1 MNASPPKPPAMEKIE
16 KREFVQSIAMLWK
29 ENKRRELLYIRV
41 MKNDH
46 LGHFRRLCNQ
56 GHITALLF
64 QKEIQWIYDYFKCNL
79 SDSDLRVAFEHTPHG
94 QSTEFDGTE
103 DNSTLVRLI
112 KEVELTTIRGYQSV
126 IRFVNPEGEVYDIL
140 RDHLDRITQLCG
152 EFGRE
157 VNLYPKTRTYSTVY
171 S

>member
-1 MNASPPKPPAMEKIE
+1 MDTTEMK
-16 KREFVQSIAMLWK
+16 EFVQGIALLWE

-46 LGHFRRLCNQ
+46 LGNFRRLCNQ

-79 SDSDLRVAFEHTPHG
+79 SDSDLRAAFEEVP
-94 QSTEFDGTE
+94 STQEFALDDME
-103 DNSTLVRLI
+103 DNSTLLRLI
-112 KEVELTTIRGYQSV
+112 KEVELTTIRGYQSA
-126 IRFVNPEGEVYDIL
+126 IKFVDQEGEVYDIL
-140 RDHLDRITQLCG
+140 RDHLDRITHLCG

-157 VNLYPKTRTYSTVY
+157 TSPNFRRSLSPAYF
-171 S
+171 

>member
-1 MNASPPKPPAMEKIE
+1 MNTTEM
-16 KREFVQSIAMLWK
+16 REFVQGIALLWE

-46 LGHFRRLCNQ
+46 LGNFRRLCNQ

-79 SDSDLRVAFEHTPHG
+79 SDSDLRTAFEDAVPT
-94 QSTEFDGTE
+94 QETVLDGVE

-112 KEVELTTIRGYQSV
+112 NEVELTTMRGYQSML
-126 IRFVNPEGEVYDIL
+126 RFVDQEGEVYDIL

-171 S
+171 L

>member
-1 MNASPPKPPAMEKIE
+1 MK
-16 KREFVQSIAMLWK
+16 EFVQGIVLLWE

-41 MKNDH
+41 MKSDQ
-46 LGHFRRLCNQ
+46 LGNVRRLCNQ

-79 SDSDLRVAFEHTPHG
+79 NDSDLRVAFEDAPAQETLL
-94 QSTEFDGTE
+94 DGME
-103 DNSTLVRLI
+103 DNSTLLRLI
-112 KEVELTTIRGYQSV
+112 KEVELTTIHGYQSV
-126 IRFVNPEGEVYDIL
+126 IRFIDQEGEVYDIL
-140 RDHLDRITQLCG
+140 RDHLDRITHLCG

-157 VNLYPKTRTYSTVY
+157 GNLYVKPRTFSPVY

>member
-1 MNASPPKPPAMEKIE
+1 MDTTEMK
-16 KREFVQSIAMLWK
+16 EFVQGIVLLWE

-41 MKNDH
+41 MKSDQ
-46 LGHFRRLCNQ
+46 LGNVRRLCNQ

-79 SDSDLRVAFEHTPHG
+79 NDSDLRVAFEDAPAQETIL
-94 QSTEFDGTE
+94 DGME
-103 DNSTLVRLI
+103 DNSTLLRLI

-126 IRFVNPEGEVYDIL
+126 IRFIDQEGEVYEIL
-140 RDHLDRITQLCG
+140 HDHLDRITQLWG

-157 VNLYPKTRTYSTVY
+157 GNLYVKPRTFSTVY

>member
-1 MNASPPKPPAMEKIE
+1 MEKIE
-16 KREFVQSIAMLWK
+16 KREFVQSIALLWE

-46 LGHFRRLCNQ
+46 LGNFRRLCNQ

-79 SDSDLRVAFEHTPHG
+79 SDSDLRVAFEDTPHI
-94 QSTEFDGTE
+94 QSAEFDGTE

-126 IRFVNPEGEVYDIL
+126 IRFINPEGEVYDIL

-157 VNLYPKTRTYSTVY
+157 GSLSVRPRTFSTVY

>member
-1 MNASPPKPPAMEKIE
+1 MNTTEMK
-16 KREFVQSIAMLWK
+16 EFVQGMALLWE
-29 ENKRRELLYIRV
+29 ENKRRELLYINV

-46 LGHFRRLCNQ
+46 LGNFRRLCNQ

-79 SDSDLRVAFEHTPHG
+79 SDSDLRTAFEDADPAQQTVL
-94 QSTEFDGTE
+94 DGKE
-103 DNSTLVRLI
+103 DNSTLLRII
-112 KEVELTTIRGYQSV
+112 KEVELTTIRGYQSM
-126 IRFVNPEGEVYDIL
+126 IRFVDQEGEVYDIL

-157 VNLYPKTRTYSTVY
+157 GNLYPKTRTFTTVY
-171 S
+171 L